1 MELSELWTRIPLVDQ
16 LRGYQPAWL
25 KSDLAAGLSVA
36 AVSLPTAIAYP
47 VIAGLPIE
55 TGLFATIFS
64 LVGYALFGPSRHLM
78 VGPDTAT
85 CIMLGSILT
94 TLGAVQAAEREPIA
108 LSLTLAV
115 GCLCFVAGALRL
127 GFIANFLSRPI
138 LVGFLA
144 GISISLIIG
153 QIGRLTAL
161 KLEASGWVG
170 SVLELFTRLNQIHW
184 PTFLIG
190 AGTLVVLRLVRAW
203 KPALPMALFAIA
215 ICIGLSAMLGLEK
228 YGVAVLGP
236 LPAISFRAM
245 APSLSSAANLNFL
258 GGALAITLVG
268 FGSGIVTARSFAMK
282 RHRDVDA
289 DQELVGFGAANIV
302 SGLFGGFPVT
312 ASDSRSAVNFA
323 VGGKTQLTA
332 LVAAF
337 SFAIAVVYVSGALT
351 YLPLATLGAIL
362 VSAAIDLIDLRE
374 FRTLLRLSR
383 AEFCFAL
390 ITTLA
395 VLAVGVL
402 QGVFISITA
411 TLAHLLWIAARP
423 RVALLGRIAG
433 SPGLYKLHRYPEAR
447 AIPGMTIVVLEAPLV
462 FFNADFVK
470 HRLLKLTRALRP
482 EDKWFVVDAAAV
494 NMLDSTGVEKLEE
507 IRASLAARGIAL
519 GLADLN
525 TGARQMVDRAELSE
539 RLGEGMIF
547 SSAEAAAV
555 VFEARK

>member
-1 MELSELWTRIPLVDQ
+1 MKVTDLWNKIPLVDQ

-25 KSDLAAGLSVA
+25 KSDVGAGLSVA

-64 LVGYALFGPSRHLM
+64 LVGYACFGPSRHLM

-94 TLGAVQAAEREPIA
+94 TLGLVQAAEREPVA
-108 LSLTLAV
+108 LALTLAV

-153 QIGRLTAL
+153 QIGRMTAL
-161 KLEASGWVG
+161 KLAASGIVG
-170 SVLELFTRLNQIHW
+170 SILELLSRLHEIHW

-203 KPALPMALFAIA
+203 KPALPTPLFAIA
-215 ICIGLSAMLGLEK
+215 VCIGLSAMFDFQAQ
-228 YGVAVLGP
+228 GVAVLGP
-236 LPAISFRAM
+236 LPAISFHLMTPA
-245 APSLSSAANLNFL
+245 LSSAVKLDFL
-258 GGALAITLVG
+258 GGALAITLVS
-268 FGSGIVTARSFAMK
+268 FASGIVTARSFAMK

-302 SGLFGGFPVT
+302 SGAFGGFPVT

-323 VGGKTQLTA
+323 IGGKTQVTA
-332 LVAAF
+332 LVAAS
-337 SFAIAVVYVSGALT
+337 SFAIAVVYVSSALT

-362 VSAAIDLIDLRE
+362 ISAAIDLIDLHE
-374 FRTLLRLSR
+374 FRVLLRLSR
-383 AEFCFAL
+383 AEFCFAV
-390 ITTLA
+390 ITTLT

-411 TLAHLLWIAARP
+411 TLAHLLWIASRP
-423 RVALLGRIAG
+423 RIALLGRIAG
-433 SPGLYKLHRYPEAR
+433 SPGLYKLHRYAEAR

-470 HRLLKLTRALRP
+470 HRLLKIARTLRP
-482 EDKWFVVDAAAV
+482 EDKWFVLDAAAV
-494 NMLDSTGVEKLEE
+494 NMLDSTGVGKLEE
-507 IRASLAARGIAL
+507 IRASLAERGVAFGI
-519 GLADLN
+519 ADLN
-525 TGARQMVDRAELSE
+525 SGAKRIVDRAGLSKG
-539 RLGEGMIF
+539 LGEAMIF
-547 SSAEAAAV
+547 PSAEAAAA

>member
-1 MELSELWTRIPLVDQ
+1 MTLSELSSTIPIVEQVRAYKRDWI
-16 LRGYQPAWL
+16 R
-25 KSDLAAGLSVA
+25 SDVAAGLSVA

-64 LVGYALFGPSRHLM
+64 LVGYALFGPSRQLM

-94 TLGAVQAAEREPIA
+94 TLGAVAVEERVA
-108 LSLTLAV
+108 VSLTLTLAV
-115 GCLCFVAGALRL
+115 GCLCFIAGALRL
-127 GFIANFLSRPI
+127 GFLANFLSRPI

-144 GISISLIIG
+144 GISISLIFG

-161 KLEASGWVG
+161 KLAASGIVG
-170 SVLELFTRLNQIHW
+170 SIVELLMRLNEIHW
-184 PTFLIG
+184 PTLSIG
-190 AGTLVVLRLVRAW
+190 VGTLVVLRLVRWW
-203 KPALPMALFAIA
+203 KPALPMPLVAIVVCVA
-215 ICIGLSAMLGLEK
+215 LSAMLDLQK
-228 YGVAVLGP
+228 YGVAILGA
-236 LPAISFRAM
+236 LPAISFHVQ
-245 APSLSSAANLNFL
+245 APSLSPVASLDFL
-258 GGALAITLVG
+258 GGALAIMLVG

-289 DQELVGFGAANIV
+289 DRELVGFGAANIV

-323 VGGKTQLTA
+323 VGGRTQLTA

-337 SFAIAVVYVSGALT
+337 SFAVAVVYVGKALA

-362 VSAAIDLIDLRE
+362 ISAAIDLIDLRE
-374 FRTLLRLSR
+374 FRALRQLSR

-390 ITTLA
+390 ITTLS

-411 TLAHLLWIAARP
+411 TLAHLLWIATRP
-423 RVALLGRIAG
+423 RLALLGRIAG
-433 SPGLYKLHRYPEAR
+433 SPGLYKLHRYAEAQPI
-447 AIPGMTIVVLEAPLV
+447 AGMTIVVLEGPLV

-470 HRLLKLTRALRP
+470 HRLLKIARALRP
-482 EDKWFVVDAAAV
+482 GEQWLVLDAAGL
-494 NMLDSTGVEKLEE
+494 NMLDSTGVEKLEDV
-507 IRASLAARGIAL
+507 RAVLAGRGVAF

-525 TGARQMVDRAELSE
+525 TRAKRMVDRAELSK
-539 RLGEGMIF
+539 RLGEAMIF
-547 SSAEAAAV
+547 SSAEAAAA
-555 VFEARK
+555 VFEARE